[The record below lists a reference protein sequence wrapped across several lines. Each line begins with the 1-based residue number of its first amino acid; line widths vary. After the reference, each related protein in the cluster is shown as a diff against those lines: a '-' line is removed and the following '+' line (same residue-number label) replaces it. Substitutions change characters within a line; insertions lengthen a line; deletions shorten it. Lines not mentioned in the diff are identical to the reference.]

1 RRHPEKL
8 RVQRRLQP
16 LPLQL
21 HVLLDPAEPR
31 LSASRVARRPASV
44 PRCRRAIFNRL
55 EPRTCPNAAPA
66 TVCASV
72 RGVGSDQDGFR
83 FTDGCNRF
91 ACAPDGSV
99 AGSTWRSC
107 IAGNARRAYCSF
119 IVEAQIDAA
128 GESLNRSSVEEFS
141 TANVECPELHP
152 STFCSD
158 DDIPRN
164 FEYSDGCSRYRCNF
178 MSYSTLQSRDCPRA
192 ESLADQRRCR
202 DVARAIFNRLEP
214 RTCPNAAPATVC
226 ASVRGV
232 GSDQDGFRFTDGCN
246 RFACAPDGSVAGSTW
261 RSCIAGNARRA
272 YCSFIVE
279 AQIDASGES
288 LNRSSV
294 ELFDGKRGVPRA
306 APSTF
311 CSDDDIPRNFEYSD
325 GCSRYRCNFMSYS
338 TLQSRDC
345 PRAESLADQRRCR
358 DVARAIFS
366 RLEPRTCPN
375 AAPATVCA
383 SVKGVGSD
391 QDGFRFTDGCN
402 RFACAPDGSVAGSTW
417 RSCIAGNARR
427 AYCSFIERDQQ
438 VDGMEVG

>member
-21 HVLLDPAEPR
+21 HVLLDSAEPR
-31 LSASRVARRPASV
+31 LSASRVARRPASL
-44 PRCRRAIFNRL
+44 PRCRPSDFQPSRAAHLPERGARNRL
-55 EPRTCPNAAPA
+55 R
-66 TVCASV
+66 
-72 RGVGSDQDGFR
+72 
-83 FTDGCNRF
+83 
-91 ACAPDGSV
+91 
-99 AGSTWRSC
+99 
-107 IAGNARRAYCSF
+107 
-119 IVEAQIDAA
+119 
-128 GESLNRSSVEEFS
+128 
-141 TANVECPELHP
+141 
-152 STFCSD
+152 
-158 DDIPRN
+158 
-164 FEYSDGCSRYRCNF
+164 
-178 MSYSTLQSRDCPRA
+178 
-192 ESLADQRRCR
+192 QR
-202 DVARAIFNRLEP
+202 E
-214 RTCPNAAPATVC
+214 
-226 ASVRGV
+226 GV

-294 ELFDGKRGVPRA
+294 EDFLTANVECPELH
-306 APSTF
+306 PSTF

-438 VDGMEVG
+438 VDGMEVGPLFRRRRRTSKKLH

>member
-1 RRHPEKL
+1 MSYSTLQSRDCPRAESL
-8 RVQRRLQP
+8 ADQRRCRD
-16 LPLQL
+16 
-21 HVLLDPAEPR
+21 VAER
-31 LSASRVARRPASV
+31 FSS
-44 PRCRRAIFNRL
+44 RL

-72 RGVGSDQDGFR
+72 RASEATKTDSASPTVATASPAHLTAPWRAARGGAASQATLAGPTAASSLKHRLMLLAKRIFDGKRGV
-83 FTDGCNRF
+83 
-91 ACAPDGSV
+91 
-99 AGSTWRSC
+99 
-107 IAGNARRAYCSF
+107 
-119 IVEAQIDAA
+119 
-128 GESLNRSSVEEFS
+128 
-141 TANVECPELHP
+141 PELHP

-294 ELFDGKRGVPRA
+294 EDFLTANVECPELH
-306 APSTF
+306 PSTF

-438 VDGMEVG
+438 VDGMEVGPLFRRRRRTSEKLH